1 MLNHVMVFSF
11 QNNWAKIQRSEISC
25 THIESPMRD
34 KSTSGHTVGAGIVD
48 EIGFKVLKHVTLLN
62 KKDYI
67 ALGIW

>member
-1 MLNHVMVFSF
+1 MVFSF
-11 QNNWAKIQRSEISC
+11 QNNWPKIQRSENCC

-48 EIGFKVLKHVTLLN
+48 EIGIKVLKHVTLLN